1 LFKQTTAHTCPHK
14 GRGILLGNGKNSTYD
29 LDEKD
34 HVVLTMTNALPNNGE
49 GAKALYVGL
58 DLKARALKE

>member
-14 GRGILLGNGKNSTYD
+14 GIGILLGNGNSSTYEMD
-29 LDEKD
+29 KKD
-34 HVVLTMTNALPNNGE
+34 HVVLTMTNSLPNNGE

-58 DLKARALKE
+58 ALRARALEE